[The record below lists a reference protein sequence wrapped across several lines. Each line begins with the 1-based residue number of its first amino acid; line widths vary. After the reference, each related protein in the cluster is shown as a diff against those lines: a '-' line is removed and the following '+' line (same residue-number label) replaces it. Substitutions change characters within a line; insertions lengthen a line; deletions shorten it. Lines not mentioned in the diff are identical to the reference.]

1 VAGDIDP
8 FETSA
13 DQPKI
18 VAVSLQHAGHLY
30 NYLAGA
36 LPLKRGDRVLVEG
49 EAGTRLGT
57 IEIEPHEPAQTLDLA
72 AMRPVV
78 RLAQDSDLRVEED
91 TLTREQNAQRMCVT
105 RIRERDLPMKLV
117 TVDYT
122 YDGRKAIFYFTA
134 ENRVDFRDLVR
145 DLANTLRVRVE
156 MKQIGA
162 RDESKV
168 TGGIGPCGRELCC
181 SSWLRDF
188 EAVTVKMARE
198 QGLALNP
205 SRLAGMCGRLK
216 CCLRYEYDTYRAL
229 EKELPPVHSTVVT
242 PKGRG
247 RVVAHEVLAQKLVVE
262 FEDHRRIIVGTDDI
276 LSATPPP
283 GKGARLADHDDDDE
297 PAPGA
302 ESRISDRGLHDNDD
316 AGGGGFLP

>member
-1 VAGDIDP
+1 MAGDIDP

-13 DQPKI
+13 DEPKI

-30 NYLAGA
+30 NYLAGG

-57 IEIEPHEPAQTLDLA
+57 IEIEPHEPARTLDLS

-78 RLAQDSDLRVEED
+78 RLARDSDLRVEED
-91 TLTREQNAQRMCVT
+91 TLTREQQAQRLCVT

-134 ENRVDFRDLVR
+134 DNRVDFRDLVR
-145 DLANTLRVRVE
+145 DLANSLRVRVE

-216 CCLRYEYDTYRAL
+216 CCLRYEYATYV
-229 EKELPPVHSTVVT
+229 ELKRTLPNLGKRVESVQGSGKVVRQNILKQTVLIQREED
-242 PKGRG
+242 GG
-247 RVVAHEVLAQKLVVE
+247 VVE
-262 FEDHRRIIVGTDDI
+262 
-276 LSATPPP
+276 ATLQDLVD
-283 GKGARLADHDDDDE
+283 AR
-297 PAPGA
+297 PAKT
-302 ESRISDRGLHDNDD
+302 
-316 AGGGGFLP
+316 